1 MWAALSRIILRY
13 RLPILIVITVMTVFM
28 GWMATKAEMTYA
40 LAQILPQ
47 DDPEYQAYTSFK
59 ERFGEDAN
67 ILVIGIESENLFQKE
82 LFNAWKEAGDSIKA
96 LPEVRGLLSL
106 SGIYNLQRDDS
117 LQKFQIDPV
126 IKQAPKTQQELDSL
140 KNVILS
146 LPFYQDLL
154 LTKTAE
160 GKYATVMLVTM
171 DQKSIDT
178 KGRKELI
185 EHLTSYTDKFSQ
197 KQNLEVHYSGLPYI
211 RTMNSEKLKKELGM
225 FLWMSLLVT
234 ALVLLLFFRSFKAII
249 FPLLVVAISVVWC
262 VGTMVLLG
270 YKITILTAL
279 IPPLIVIIGI
289 PNCIFLTNNFHRE
302 YKGHGNKIKAIS
314 RVVQRIGNATFL
326 TNFNT
331 ALGFITFAFVQS
343 QMLREFGILSSINV
357 MQVFILSVTIL
368 PIAYTYIPSPK
379 PKQTKHL
386 DNRWMDGIIE
396 WIIKLVTT
404 RRKLIYLLALAL
416 VAVSAWGMTK
426 IHTTGNFTDD
436 IPRKDKLITDLKF
449 FEKNFHGVMPFEITI
464 DTKKKNGVMKL
475 SVFRKIDQ
483 LQKELRTYPE
493 FSKPLSI
500 AEVIKF
506 AKQGFYGG
514 DSSFYSLPTNEEIAF
529 LLPYAQN
536 MDLKKGG
543 VTRSFLDS
551 TRQFTRV
558 SVQMADIGT
567 KEMERIRSEVRP
579 KIDSIFNPEK
589 FDVKLTGTSIVF
601 LKGTDYLVNNLL
613 MSLLAAIVLISGL
626 MYFMFYSF
634 KMLMISAIPNVI
646 PLLFTAGLMGFYG
659 IALKSST
666 ILVFNIAY
674 GITVDSAI
682 HFFSRYGQ
690 DLKANNFDIRLA
702 VIATIRDTSISII
715 YTSIILLFGFS
726 IFIFSS
732 FGGTIALGFLI
743 SVTIFVGLFTN
754 LLLLPTLLLSID
766 RAFMIKA
773 YKEPLIAVFNE
784 EEDIDL
790 DSLTIRK
797 EPFNHPTED

>member
-13 RLPILIVITVMTVFM
+13 RLPILIVIAVMTVFM

-40 LAQILPQ
+40 LAQILPK
-47 DDPEYQAYTSFK
+47 DDPEYEAYTSFK

-67 ILVIGIESENLFQKE
+67 ILVIGIESENLFRKDI
-82 LFNAWKEAGDSIKA
+82 FNAWMEAGDSIKSI
-96 LPEVRGLLSL
+96 PQVKGVLSV

-117 LQKFQIDPV
+117 LQKFIVDPIV
-126 IKQAPKTQQELDSL
+126 KHPPQTQQELDSL
-140 KNVILS
+140 KSTILS

-154 LTKTAE
+154 LTKTKE

-171 DQKSIDT
+171 DQLSIDT

-197 KQNLEVHYSGLPYI
+197 AHNLEVHYSGLPYI
-211 RTMNSEKLKKELGM
+211 RTMNSEKLKRELGM

-234 ALVLLLFFRSFKAII
+234 ALVLLLFFRSFKAIV
-249 FPLLVVAISVVWC
+249 FPLLVVAISVIWC

-314 RVVQRIGNATFL
+314 RVVHRIGNATFL

-331 ALGFITFAFVQS
+331 ALGFVTFAFVQS

-357 MQVFILSVTIL
+357 MQVFVLSVTIL
-368 PIAYTYIPSPK
+368 PIAYSYIQSPK

-386 DNRWMDGIIE
+386 DNRWLDGIVE
-396 WIIKLVTT
+396 WLIRMVTNKRKWIYGLTVVLVG
-404 RRKLIYLLALAL
+404 
-416 VAVSAWGMTK
+416 VSVWGMTK

-436 IPRKDKLITDLKF
+436 IPQKDKLITDLRF
-449 FEKNFHGVMPFEITI
+449 FERNFHGVMPFEITI
-464 DTKKKNGVMKL
+464 DSKKKNGVMKL
-475 SVFRKIDQ
+475 STLRKIDQ
-483 LQKELRTYPE
+483 LQQELRKFPE

-536 MDLKKGG
+536 MDLKGSSS
-543 VTRSFLDS
+543 RSFLDS
-551 TRQFTRV
+551 TRQHTRV

-613 MSLLAAIVLISGL
+613 MSLLAAIILISGL

-634 KMLMISAIPNVI
+634 KMLLISAIPNVI

-690 DLKANNFDIRLA
+690 DLKTHNNDIRLA
-702 VIATIRDTSISII
+702 VIATMRDTSISII
-715 YTSIILLFGFS
+715 YTSIILLLGFC

-732 FGGTIALGFLI
+732 FGGTMALGFLI

-766 RAFMIKA
+766 RALLVKA

-797 EPFNHPTED
+797 EPTPHQNED

>member
-1 MWAALSRIILRY
+1 MWSALSRIILRY
-13 RLPILIVITVMTVFM
+13 RLPILIVIAVMTVFM
-28 GWMATKAEMTYA
+28 GWMASKAEMTYA

-47 DDPEYQAYTSFK
+47 DDPEAQVYTTFK
-59 ERFGEDAN
+59 HRFGEDAN
-67 ILVIGIESENLFQKE
+67 IIVIGIESEHLFRKDI
-82 LFNAWKEAGDSIKA
+82 FNAWCIAGDSIKA
-96 LPEVRGLLSL
+96 IPEVRGILSL
-106 SGIYNLQRDDS
+106 AGIYNLQRDDS
-117 LQKFQIDPV
+117 LQKFNIDPV
-126 IKQAPKTQQELDSL
+126 VKQLPQTQHELDSL
-140 KNVILS
+140 QQVILS
-146 LPFYQDLL
+146 LPFYNELL
-154 LTKTAE
+154 ITRTPE

-171 DQKSIDT
+171 DQQSIDT
-178 KGRKELI
+178 KGRKELV

-197 KQNLEVHYSGLPYI
+197 AHNIEVHYSGLPYI
-211 RTMNSEKLKKELGM
+211 RTQNSEKLKNELGM

-249 FPLLVVAISVVWC
+249 FPLLVVAISIVWC

-314 RVVQRIGNATFL
+314 RVVYRIGNATFL

-331 ALGFITFAFVQS
+331 ALGFVTFAFVKS

-357 MQVFILSVTIL
+357 MQVFLLSLTIL
-368 PIAYTYIPSPK
+368 PIAYSFIPSPK
-379 PKQTKHL
+379 PKQIKHL
-386 DNRWMDGIIE
+386 DNRLMDGLVE
-396 WIIKLVTT
+396 WLIRMVTNK
-404 RRKLIYLLALAL
+404 RKWIYAITVVI
-416 VAVSAWGMTK
+416 VAISVWGMTK

-449 FEKNFHGVMPFEITI
+449 FERNFHGVMPFEISI

-475 SVFRKIDQ
+475 STLRKIDQ
-483 LQKELRTYPE
+483 LQTELRHYPE

-514 DSSFYSLPTNEEIAF
+514 DSSFYSLPTNEEISF

-536 MDLKKGG
+536 MDLKGS
-543 VTRSFLDS
+543 TSRSFLDS
-551 TRQFTRV
+551 TRQITRV

-601 LKGTDYLVNNLL
+601 LKGTDYLVDNLML
-613 MSLLAAIVLISGL
+613 SLLAAIILISGL

-634 KMLMISAIPNVI
+634 KMLMISAIPNIV

-690 DLKANNFDIRLA
+690 DLKTHKNDIRLA
-702 VIATIRDTSISII
+702 VIASMRDTSISII

-766 RAFMIKA
+766 RAFTIKA
-773 YKEPLIAVFNE
+773 YKEPLIAVYDE

-790 DSLTIRK
+790 ESLTIRK
-797 EPFNHPTED
+797 EPYKHHTDH

>member
-1 MWAALSRIILRY
+1 
-13 RLPILIVITVMTVFM
+13 
-28 GWMATKAEMTYA
+28 
-40 LAQILPQ
+40 
-47 DDPEYQAYTSFK
+47 
-59 ERFGEDAN
+59 
-67 ILVIGIESENLFQKE
+67 
-82 LFNAWKEAGDSIKA
+82 
-96 LPEVRGLLSL
+96 
-106 SGIYNLQRDDS
+106 
-117 LQKFQIDPV
+117 
-126 IKQAPKTQQELDSL
+126 
-140 KNVILS
+140 
-146 LPFYQDLL
+146 
-154 LTKTAE
+154 
-160 GKYATVMLVTM
+160 
-171 DQKSIDT
+171 
-178 KGRKELI
+178 
-185 EHLTSYTDKFSQ
+185 
-197 KQNLEVHYSGLPYI
+197 
-211 RTMNSEKLKKELGM
+211 
-225 FLWMSLLVT
+225 
-234 ALVLLLFFRSFKAII
+234 
-249 FPLLVVAISVVWC
+249 
-262 VGTMVLLG
+262 
-270 YKITILTAL
+270 
-279 IPPLIVIIGI
+279 
-289 PNCIFLTNNFHRE
+289 
-302 YKGHGNKIKAIS
+302 
-314 RVVQRIGNATFL
+314 
-326 TNFNT
+326 
-331 ALGFITFAFVQS
+331 
-343 QMLREFGILSSINV
+343 
-357 MQVFILSVTIL
+357 
-368 PIAYTYIPSPK
+368 
-379 PKQTKHL
+379 
-386 DNRWMDGIIE
+386 
-396 WIIKLVTT
+396 
-404 RRKLIYLLALAL
+404 
-416 VAVSAWGMTK
+416 
-426 IHTTGNFTDD
+426 
-436 IPRKDKLITDLKF
+436 
-449 FEKNFHGVMPFEITI
+449 MPFEITI
-464 DTKKKNGVMKL
+464 DSKKKNGVMKL
-475 SVFRKIDQ
+475 STLRKIDQ
-483 LQKELRTYPE
+483 LQQELRKFPE

-529 LLPYAQN
+529 LLPFAQN
-536 MDLKKGG
+536 MDLKGSSS
-543 VTRSFLDS
+543 RSFLDS

-690 DLKANNFDIRLA
+690 DLKTHNNDIRLA
-702 VIATIRDTSISII
+702 VIATMRDTSISII
-715 YTSIILLFGFS
+715 YTSIILLLGFC

-732 FGGTIALGFLI
+732 FGGTMALGFLI

-766 RAFMIKA
+766 RAFLVKA

-797 EPFNHPTED
+797 EPTTHHNED

>member
-13 RLPILIVITVMTVFM
+13 RLAIIIFIAGTTVYM
-28 GWMATKAEMTYA
+28 GWLASKAEMNYA
-40 LAQILPQ
+40 LAQVLPA
-47 DDPEYQAYTSFK
+47 DDAEFRTYSSFK
-59 ERFGEDAN
+59 QRFGEDAN
-67 ILVIGIESENLFQKE
+67 VIVIGVESDHLFQ
-82 LFNAWKEAGDSIKA
+82 LDFFNDWAKAADSIKKIPQVKA
-96 LPEVRGLLSL
+96 VLSI
-106 SGIYNLQRDDS
+106 SDVYNLQRNDS
-117 LQKFQIDPV
+117 LQRFKIDRIV
-126 IKQAPKTQQELDSL
+126 KDSPKSQHELDSL
-140 KNVILS
+140 KQVILS
-146 LPFYQDLL
+146 LPFYKDLI
-154 LTKTAE
+154 LTQTSS

-171 DQKSIDT
+171 DQKSVDS
-178 KGRKELI
+178 KGREKLI
-185 EHLTSYTDKFSQ
+185 DHLISFTHNFSEVH
-197 KQNLEVHYSGLPYI
+197 KTEVHYSGLPFI
-211 RTMNSEKLKKELGM
+211 RTMNSAKLKKELGM

-234 ALVLLLFFRSFKAII
+234 ALVLLLFFRSFKAIL

-270 YKITILTAL
+270 YQITILTAL

-314 RVVQRIGNATFL
+314 RVIHKIGNATFL

-331 ALGFITFAFVQS
+331 ALGFVTFAFVQS
-343 QMLREFGILSSINV
+343 KMLKEFGILSSINV
-357 MQVFILSVTIL
+357 MQVFVLSLTIL
-368 PIAYTYIPSPK
+368 PIAYSYISSPK

-386 DNRWMDGIIE
+386 DNRFFD
-396 WIIKLVTT
+396 
-404 RRKLIYLLALAL
+404 AL
-416 VAVSAWGMTK
+416 VEWLIQMVTKSRKWIYAITVLIVGISIWGMTK
-426 IHTTGNFTDD
+426 MHTTGNFTDD
-436 IPRKDKLITDLKF
+436 IPRKDKLILDLQF
-449 FEKNFHGVMPFEITI
+449 FEKNFHGVMPFEVAI

-475 SVFRKIDQ
+475 STLRKIEQ
-483 LQKELRTYPE
+483 TQEILKKYPE

-500 AEVIKF
+500 VEVIKF
-506 AKQGFYGG
+506 AKQGFYSG
-514 DSSFYSLPTNEEIAF
+514 DSSFYSLPNNEEISF

-536 MDLKKGG
+536 MDLKSASS
-543 VTRSFLDS
+543 RSFIDS
-551 TRQFTRV
+551 TRQHTRI
-558 SVQMADIGT
+558 SIQMADIGT
-567 KEMERIRSEVRP
+567 KEMERIRSEIRP
-579 KIDSIFNPEK
+579 QIDSIFNPQK
-589 FDVKLTGTSIVF
+589 FDVGITGTSIIF
-601 LKGTDYLVNNLL
+601 LKGTDYLVKNLL
-613 MSLLAAIVLISGL
+613 LSLLAAIVLISGL

-634 KMLMISAIPNVI
+634 KMLLISAIPNII

-690 DLKANNFDIRLA
+690 DLKTHNNDIRLA
-702 VIATIRDTSISII
+702 VMASMRDTSISII

-766 RAFMIKA
+766 RAFTIKA
-773 YKEPLIAVFNE
+773 YKEPMIAVFDE

-790 DSLTIRK
+790 NSLTIRK
-797 EPFNHPTED
+797 ETPKHSQD